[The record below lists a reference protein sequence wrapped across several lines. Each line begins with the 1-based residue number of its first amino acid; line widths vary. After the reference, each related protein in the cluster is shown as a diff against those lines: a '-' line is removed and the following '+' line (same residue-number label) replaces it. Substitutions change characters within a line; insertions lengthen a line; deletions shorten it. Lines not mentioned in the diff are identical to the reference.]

1 MNGLLLKPFT
11 NYTLPEH
18 TQYLRANSILYER
31 SKRIDRNCRP
41 HAQRPQRTLPLYTY
55 SAARHMIRQFFF
67 SRR

>member
-41 HAQRPQRTLPLYTY
+41 HAQRPQRTLPLVC
-55 SAARHMIRQFFF
+55 
-67 SRR
+67 